1 MHQFGWFMNR
11 KMLDGGR
18 ELIIEI
24 NDSLILI
31 MDTVANLVE
40 RHLEKGV
47 SYGSCTTNRIS
58 LFW

>member
-1 MHQFGWFMNR
+1 MNR

-58 LFW
+58 IFWLT